1 MVGDVVVVVLLALG
15 VGSCLLSAIGLLA
28 TDDPYDQLHFT
39 GPATVVAPVT
49 LAAAVLVE
57 EPLSSAG
64 LKAVLVAVIMLA
76 TGPVILHATARASR
90 VRERGRWVVFSKE
103 IEQKEHPSPPSKR

>member
-1 MVGDVVVVVLLALG
+1 MVGDVAVVVLLALG
-15 VGSCLLSAIGLLA
+15 VGSCLLGALGLLA

-39 GPATVVAPVT
+39 GPATVIAPVA

-64 LKAVLVAVIMLA
+64 VKAVLVALIMVA
-76 TGPVILHATARASR
+76 SGPVVLHATARASR

-103 IEQKEHPSPPSKR
+103 IEQKEHPSRPSKP